1 MFYCERSQVSITR
14 SVVKGKNGKAK
25 MKRIIFLL
33 LFSTVITTGYGQDW
47 LRILSGA
54 VKVGQALTLSDDE
67 LADIV
72 SNSIY
77 TMDRENNVC
86 PESSS
91 YTKRLRRI
99 TQGMTNA
106 DGIPLNFKVYRTDQ
120 LNAFACPDGSV
131 RVFSALMD
139 ILSDEELLGVLGHE
153 IGHVALRHTKKAW
166 RDELLRSAA
175 SDAIGAFSDTWA
187 TLSGSVI
194 GTISGAAISAR
205 FSKEQER
212 EADDYGY
219 EFLKECGKNPW
230 AIALA
235 FKKMKEFSQKGDE
248 EYDFLLQAFSTHP
261 NFEER
266 IERIREKA
274 IYDGYPIK

>member
-1 MFYCERSQVSITR
+1 
-14 SVVKGKNGKAK
+14 

-54 VKVGQALTLSDDE
+54 VKVGQALTLSDSE

-72 SNSIY
+72 RKS
-77 TMDRENNVC
+77 TDAMDRENNVC
-86 PESSS
+86 TESSS

-99 TQGMTNA
+99 TQGMTDA
-106 DGIPLNFKVYRTDQ
+106 DGIPLNFKVYHTSQ

-131 RVFSALMD
+131 RIFSGLMD
-139 ILSDEELLGVLGHE
+139 ILSDDELLGVIGHE
-153 IGHVALRHTKKAW
+153 IGHVALRHSKKAW
-166 RDELLRSAA
+166 REELLRSAA

-187 TLSGSVI
+187 NLSESVI
-194 GTISGAAISAR
+194 GSISNAAISAK
-205 FSKEQER
+205 FSKKQEK

-219 EFLKECGKNPW
+219 EFLKECGRNPW

-235 FKKMKEFSQKGDE
+235 FKKMKELSQKGE
-248 EYDFLLQAFSTHP
+248 ERYNMLLEAFSTHP
-261 NFEER
+261 NFDDR
-266 IERIREKA
+266 IKRIRKKA
-274 IYDGYPIK
+274 IKDGYPLE

>member
-1 MFYCERSQVSITR
+1 
-14 SVVKGKNGKAK
+14 

-33 LFSTVITTGYGQDW
+33 LLSTITITGYGQDW

-54 VKVGQALTLSDDE
+54 VKAGQALTLSDDE

-72 SNSIY
+72 HKSIR

-86 PESSS
+86 PESSN
-91 YTKRLRRI
+91 YTKRLRRM
-99 TQGMTNA
+99 TQGMTDAN
-106 DGIPLNFKVYRTDQ
+106 GIPLNFEVYRTDQ

-139 ILSDEELLGVLGHE
+139 ILSDEELLGVIGHE
-153 IGHVALRHTKKAW
+153 IGHVALRHSKKAW
-166 RDELLRSAA
+166 KDELLRSAA

-187 TLSGSVI
+187 GLSESVI
-194 GTISGAAISAR
+194 GSLSSIVISAH

-235 FKKMKEFSQKGDE
+235 FKKMKEFSQKE
-248 EYDFLLQAFSTHP
+248 EEKYDILLQAFSTHP
-261 NFEER
+261 DFDER

-274 IYDGYPIK
+274 IYDGYPTK